1 MQKQSSL
8 FLKLFAFIIFMKKV
22 IKQNG
27 QIISAPTRL
36 TINLT
41 GADILAFYQVF
52 NKINFKKTTVLPCLF
67 EHSNTVGIF

>member
-1 MQKQSSL
+1 
-8 FLKLFAFIIFMKKV
+8 MKKV

-41 GADILAFYQVF
+41 GADILAFQPQ
-52 NKINFKKTTVLPCLF
+52 TMRTVMLD
-67 EHSNTVGIF
+67 N